1 MPSALINKG
10 TKFPKLS
17 SLIINVFH
25 LFIKNINN
33 IKYIFKNFTNL
44 IFNKIKD
51 RTIYNNN

>member
-25 LFIKNINN
+25 LFIKKINN
-33 IKYIFKNFTNL
+33 MKYIFKNFTNL

-51 RTIYNNN
+51 RTLYNNN

>member
-33 IKYIFKNFTNL
+33 IK
-44 IFNKIKD
+44 FNKIKD

>member
-25 LFIKNINN
+25 LFIKKINN
-33 IKYIFKNFTNL
+33 MKYIFKNFTNL
-44 IFNKIKD
+44 IFNKIKE
-51 RTIYNNN
+51 